1 MPHPPPC
8 SFGLL
13 PASSLEIIH
22 TCISSLLKNSTSPG
36 IDGIN
41 PFIARSSISL
51 VATPLSW
58 MFNSSFNLG
67 LIPDSPEFLK
77 ITPIFKSCSKTLIFN
92 YRPISVLSYFSKIL
106 EKIMV
111 TRLSTYLDRFDLLSP
126 FCVYPYSYKL
136 LCC

>member
-1 MPHPPPC
+1 MDWTHSKRQLTLYKSSFVSYDAFMPHPPPC

-22 TCISSLLKNSTSPG
+22 ISSLQKHSTSPG

-41 PFIARSSISL
+41 PSIARSSISL

-92 YRPISVLSYFSKIL
+92 YTDQLLYYHIFSKIL
-106 EKIMV
+106 K
-111 TRLSTYLDRFDLLSP
+111 R
-126 FCVYPYSYKL
+126 
-136 LCC
+136 